1 MRRSRSICPSVEAS
15 KAIAQELVMLQKEER
30 ETQMKVLGGLEE
42 EVEEAESLSS
52 EDGGLHFA
60 SSRVFGLVYMVQF
73 LHPNTF
79 LILDRFLL
87 QVQGN
92 VWKLKTTCATKTQ
105 I

>member
-42 EVEEAESLSS
+42 AVEEDDSLSS

-60 SSRVFGLVYMVQF
+60 SSRVFGLVYVVQF
-73 LHPNTF
+73 LPPNTF

-92 VWKLKTTCATKTQ
+92 VWKLKTT
-105 I
+105 

>member
-15 KAIAQELVMLQKEER
+15 KAIAQELVTLQKEER

-42 EVEEAESLSS
+42 AVEEDDSLSS
-52 EDGGLHFA
+52 DDGGLHFA
-60 SSRVFGLVYMVQF
+60 SFRVFGLVCVVQF
-73 LHPNTF
+73 LPPNTF

-92 VWKLKTTCATKTQ
+92 VWKLKTT
-105 I
+105 

>member
-42 EVEEAESLSS
+42 AVEEDDSPSS

-60 SSRVFGLVYMVQF
+60 SSRVFGLVYVVQF
-73 LHPNTF
+73 LPP
-79 LILDRFLL
+79 
-87 QVQGN
+87 
-92 VWKLKTTCATKTQ
+92 
-105 I
+105 